1 MRREEKSRVE
11 KGREEMRREEKMMMS
26 GGGQVRVGVR
36 VGWEIFFIFLSEFT
50 IYVYSSITF
59 PSLN

>member
-1 MRREEKSRVE
+1 
-11 KGREEMRREEKMMMS
+11 MMMS

-50 IYVYSSITF
+50 NCVYSSITF